1 MACYIP
7 HFSLPGTFIKSNS
20 AYKKYHST
28 ETLLTRIKS
37 DIHINMDNQEIFL
50 LLLLDLSAAFDTVDI
65 DKLLKILRYG
75 YK

>member
-7 HFSLPGTFIKSNS
+7 HFSLAGTFIKSNS